1 MSWHAD
7 DALLERYAA
16 GTLDDAWAFS
26 LEAHLLACEECRAR
40 TVPLADLA
48 RVETVWAD
56 LQELVDA
63 PRRTPVERVLI
74 RLGVRDHI
82 ARLLAATPS
91 LTLPWLA
98 AVALCLA
105 FAVVAAHGSN
115 RGVAVFLALAPL
127 LPLAGVAAA
136 YGPWLDPTYEVG
148 LAAPMRTFSLLL
160 LRSSVVLLTTTVL
173 TGVAA
178 LALPNVDWRAAAWL
192 LPALGLVLVSVA
204 LTTWI
209 SAELAF
215 GGVASCWIGG
225 VLVARAASGDAYVAF
240 EAPAQAAFATTAA
253 VAAIVLAWR
262 LQTFETER
270 EA

>member
-7 DALLERYAA
+7 DALLEHYAA
-16 GTLDDAWAFS
+16 GTLDDARAFS
-26 LEAHLLACEECRAR
+26 LETHLLACDECRAR
-40 TVPLADLA
+40 TAPLADHA

-56 LQELVDA
+56 VHELVDA
-63 PRRTPVERVLI
+63 PRRTPVERILV

-105 FAVVAAHGSN
+105 FAVVASRESD
-115 RGVAVFLALAPL
+115 RGIAVFLALAPL

-136 YGPWLDPTYEVG
+136 YGPWLDPTYEIG
-148 LAAPMRTFSLLL
+148 LAAPLRTFSLLL
-160 LRSSVVLLTTTVL
+160 LRSSIVLLTTTVL

-178 LALPNVDWRAAAWL
+178 LALPNVDSRAAAWL

-209 SAELAF
+209 SAERAF
-215 GGVASCWIGG
+215 GGVASCWIG
-225 VLVARAASGDAYVAF
+225 VVIVARAASGDVYAAF
-240 EAPAQAAFATTAA
+240 DAPAQAAFAMAAA

-262 LQTFETER
+262 LKTFEAER